1 MTPAS
6 VQTVLATA
14 ANPLGQGL
22 WLARVA
28 ADVLRTGVAF
38 VRAAQPFSHEGLPVQ
53 GLLLIAAR
61 DAQHMPVLERLIA
74 LISGQQGAGLWS
86 ASGGG
91 GVKLVTTQLGE
102 PDAKGRRAP
111 EVVPGSEEI
120 IECDRVIVA
129 FGFQVQPESWFAGAG
144 ISTDARGRTV
154 AAAAQPFKHQ
164 TSNPK
169 IFAGGDQVR
178 GADLVVRAVYEGRQ
192 AAEGILA
199 YLGVW

>member
-1 MTPAS
+1 MAHSRRGFALPQSLLKQVPALCLAAGMVGGAWAQS
-6 VQTVLATA
+6 VALQGM
-14 ANPLGQGL
+14 LGS
-22 WLARVA
+22 
-28 ADVLRTGVAF
+28 
-38 VRAAQPFSHEGLPVQ
+38 RA
-53 GLLLIAAR
+53 LLIIDGGTPRSLA
-61 DAQHMPVLERLIA
+61 VGESA
-74 LISGQQGAGLWS
+74 L
-86 ASGGG
+86 
-91 GVKLVTTQLGE
+91 GVKLVTTQLGA

-129 FGFQVQPESWFAGAG
+129 FGFQVKPENWFEAAG
-144 ISTDARGRTV
+144 IKTDERGRTV
-154 AAAAQPFKHQ
+154 ASASQAFKHQ

-192 AAEGILA
+192 AAEGMLG